1 MVAILSQ
8 PQYVNAVLVSYSNAW
23 AIILRPS
30 DFVTST
36 TDAQDTPQP
45 YIMFLLLLNVADN
58 SFLFEVSSQCETEC
72 EVVPYKVNMRGAFK
86 IRGHPT
92 STGNPAVEIKNDFE
106 QECGNSSAIMCWSCH
121 RLVLSHQ

>member
-1 MVAILSQ
+1 MAAILSQ

-45 YIMFLLLLNVADN
+45 YIMFLLLLNVVDN
-58 SFLFEVSSQCETEC
+58 SFLF
-72 EVVPYKVNMRGAFK
+72 
-86 IRGHPT
+86 
-92 STGNPAVEIKNDFE
+92 
-106 QECGNSSAIMCWSCH
+106 
-121 RLVLSHQ
+121 